1 MGNVGF
7 DLLKDAN
14 IVEEHFNAAKEFSEK
29 FLRLWKEILP
39 KIEEEIRLSF
49 NKFYSTNTPSA

>member
-1 MGNVGF
+1 MCRF

-29 FLRLWKEILP
+29 FLGLWKEILP
-39 KIEEEIRLSF
+39 KIEEETRFSF
-49 NKFYSTNTPSA
+49 DKFYFTNTLST